1 VESELTEEEFKALL
15 KIRGDGYELVVKEKV
30 IYEVFLQSHIDT
42 VSMERWASSE
52 DKEMALDTLAEKFFG
67 GDSANTGK

>member
-1 VESELTEEEFKALL
+1 MTEEEFKALL

-30 IYEVFLQSHIDT
+30 IYEAFLQSPIGT

-67 GDSANTGK
+67 GNSANTGK